1 MQTMWKRSGHCHGG
15 SDLVL
20 KRAVQSGFALLWLP
34 RTRHSYATYALNLIG
49 VGRGKHM
56 ESSTPMFMPGEKR
69 VALQSLDME
78 PATRQGSMEMGYR
91 QTNTSSEILTLINIP
106 NIQCLATT
114 TFRAR
119 SIKPIPGFNM
129 GLMFANN
136 ETPLQV

>member
-1 MQTMWKRSGHCHGG
+1 
-15 SDLVL
+15 
-20 KRAVQSGFALLWLP
+20 
-34 RTRHSYATYALNLIG
+34 
-49 VGRGKHM
+49 M